1 MRIVSKGAR
10 GLSALLGAAALASI
24 GCGDVPDAS
33 ESSQAELLQTSAP
46 LDCLSSIKPEREL
59 LIQDAAV
66 LNDPVRTAWSGAMP
80 NVHGAADGAWSFGR
94 RLAEMSGD
102 VAPSEFVRD
111 GLQRSAEQDA
121 VTRALVP
128 QLLEAWPRLADG
140 TLDMTKA
147 PLRLKAIVNHVD
159 THHSDRHNAGE
170 GHLVFDAIDA
180 DGKPLPLTATLVYD
194 LPASKPS
201 DALHW
206 ARQWHALATQ
216 TPGTEAFNTTLQAV
230 TDRFT
235 AATGRLQVRTT
246 ESVLDSA
253 RSKSTDAR
261 RLAKDFGNL
270 LCTDSAAPTVTLL
283 SPSPDSAVRGTI
295 TLTASAYDDVGVT
308 RVDFF
313 SGSTLIASD
322 TQPPFIVDWDTTT
335 SPSGTR
341 ALTAQAFDADGNM
354 GISDPV
360 SVMVDNFAPIILSG
374 TPQYNPQTLNY
385 VRGNITVSWS
395 VTDQSLSGVVLA
407 EFFQE
412 GYLKG
417 SLTSPTS
424 LGYAFAW
431 DTRVLANRSYSLTL
445 RATDRAGNVATHTRS
460 LIVDNAPPT
469 SVLTAPANGDVV
481 SGVVTL
487 AANASDSQSL
497 YYVAFEIDGVIQT
510 PYSTTAPFTR
520 TWDTT
525 GKSGTHVI
533 VAIAYDRVGNSQRSN
548 AVTVTVP

>member
-1 MRIVSKGAR
+1 MRIVSRGAR
-10 GLSALLGAAALASI
+10 SLSALVGAAALASI

-33 ESSQAELLQTSAP
+33 ERPQADLQQTRAP
-46 LDCLSSIKPEREL
+46 LDCLSSINPEREL

-66 LNDPVRTAWSGAMP
+66 LNDPVRTTWSGAMP
-80 NVHGAADGAWSFGR
+80 KARGAADGAWNFGR
-94 RLAEMSGD
+94 RMAELSGD

-111 GLQRSAEQDA
+111 WLQGGAELDA
-121 VTRALVP
+121 ATRARVP

-159 THHSDRHNAGE
+159 THDAERHSAGE
-170 GHLVFDAIDA
+170 GHLVFEAVDAA
-180 DGKPLPLTATLVYD
+180 GKPLNLTATLVYD
-194 LPASKPS
+194 LPAAQPAA
-201 DALHW
+201 ALHW

-216 TPGTEAFNTTLQAV
+216 SPGTEAFNTTLQAV

-235 AATGRLQVRTT
+235 AAPGRLLMRTT
-246 ESVLDSA
+246 ESLLDSA
-253 RSKSTDAR
+253 RSDSGDAR
-261 RLAKDFGNL
+261 RLAKSFGDL

-283 SPSPDSAVRGTI
+283 SPTPGSAVRGTI

-313 SGSTLIASD
+313 SGATLIASS
-322 TQPPFIVDWDTTT
+322 TQPPFIVDWNTNT

-341 ALTAQAFDADGNM
+341 ALTAQAFDADGNV

-360 SVMVDNFAPIILSG
+360 SVMVDNVAPIILSG
-374 TPQYNPQTLNY
+374 MPQYNPQTLDY
-385 VRGNITVSWS
+385 VRGNITVGWS
-395 VTDQSLSGVVLA
+395 VTDQGLSGVVLT

-412 GYLKG
+412 GYFKG
-417 SLTSPTS
+417 SQTSPTTF
-424 LGYAFAW
+424 GYLFSW
-431 DTRVLANRSYSLTL
+431 DTRTLANRSYSLTL
-445 RATDRAGNVATHTRS
+445 RATDRAGNVALHTRS
-460 LIVDNAPPT
+460 LTVDNAPPT
-469 SVLTAPANGDVV
+469 SVLTAPVNGAVV

-487 AANASDSQSL
+487 SANASDSQAL
-497 YYVAFEIDGVIQT
+497 YYVAFEIDGVIQM
-510 PYSTTAPFTR
+510 PYATTAPFTR

-525 GKSGTHVI
+525 GKPGTHVI
-533 VAIAYDRVGNSQRSN
+533 VAIAYDRAGNSQRSN

>member
-1 MRIVSKGAR
+1 MRIVSRGAR
-10 GLSALLGAAALASI
+10 SLSALVGAAALASI
-24 GCGDVPDAS
+24 GCGDVPDAP
-33 ESSQAELLQTSAP
+33 ERPQADLQQTRAP

-66 LNDPVRTAWSGAMP
+66 LNDPVRTTWSGATP
-80 NVHGAADGAWSFGR
+80 KARGAADGAWNFGR
-94 RLAEMSGD
+94 RMAELSGD

-111 GLQRSAEQDA
+111 WLQGGAELDA
-121 VTRALVP
+121 ATRALVP
-128 QLLEAWPRLADG
+128 QLLDAWPRLADG

-159 THHSDRHNAGE
+159 THDADRLRAGE
-170 GHLVFDAIDA
+170 GHLVFEAVDAA
-180 DGKPLPLTATLVYD
+180 GKPLNLTATLVYD
-194 LPASKPS
+194 LPAAQPAA
-201 DALHW
+201 ALHW

-216 TPGTEAFNTTLQAV
+216 APGTEAFNTTLQAV

-235 AATGRLQVRTT
+235 AAPGRLLMRTT
-246 ESVLDSA
+246 ESLLDPA
-253 RSKSTDAR
+253 RSSSRDAR
-261 RLAKDFGNL
+261 RLAKSFGDL

-283 SPSPDSAVRGTI
+283 SPSPGSAVRGTI

-313 SGSTLIASD
+313 SGATLIASS
-322 TQPPFIVDWDTTT
+322 TQPPFIVDWNTNT

-341 ALTAQAFDADGNM
+341 ALTAQAFDADGNV

-360 SVMVDNFAPIILSG
+360 SVMVDNVAPIILSG
-374 TPQYNPQTLNY
+374 MPQYNPQTLDY
-385 VRGNITVSWS
+385 VRGNITVGWS
-395 VTDQSLSGVVLA
+395 VTDQGLSGVVLT

-412 GYLKG
+412 GYFKG
-417 SLTSPTS
+417 SQTSPTTF
-424 LGYAFAW
+424 GYLFSW
-431 DTRVLANRSYSLTL
+431 DTRTLANRSYSLTL
-445 RATDRAGNVATHTRS
+445 RATDRAGNVALHTRS
-460 LIVDNAPPT
+460 LTVDNAPPT
-469 SVLTAPANGDVV
+469 SVLIAPVNGAVV

-487 AANASDSQSL
+487 SANASDSQAL
-497 YYVAFEIDGVIQT
+497 YYVAFEIDGVIQM
-510 PYSTTAPFTR
+510 PYATTAPFTR

-533 VAIAYDRVGNSQRSN
+533 VAIAYDRAGNSQRSN